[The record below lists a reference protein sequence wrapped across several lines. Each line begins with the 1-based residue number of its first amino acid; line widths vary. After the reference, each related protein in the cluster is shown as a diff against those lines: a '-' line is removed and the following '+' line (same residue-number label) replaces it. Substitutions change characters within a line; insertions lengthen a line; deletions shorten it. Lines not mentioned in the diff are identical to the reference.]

1 MSSLY
6 NLEPQPT
13 ASCIL
18 HTTSGDISLELW
30 AQQIPLASRNFLQH
44 CLDGYYDNTV
54 FHRLVPGFILQG
66 GDPTGTG
73 SGGES
78 IYDGGEFSEENG
90 VWPMEERK
98 GQNAGSRGVGFK
110 DEFHSRIKY
119 NRRGLLGMANEGKD
133 TNGSQF
139 FLTLG
144 DTPEL
149 MGKNTLFG
157 RVEGETI
164 YNLARMG
171 EAECGEGER
180 PLYPTKIT
188 GVEVLVN
195 PFKDMVRRERVA
207 KIAVPEK
214 KAPEKKKKRKAG
226 KQLLSFGDDGEEGVE
241 QPVVKKKAKFDTR
254 IAMDDGTADNEP
266 EPEPEPKAKSA
277 SKKKAPKARSSESPQ
292 SSPEPEARVPPKPL
306 PNRAAKLERDISSS
320 PEPQVEKVASLLD
333 RTNAQIAELK
343 ASMKRN
349 VQTAPEPEK
358 KKSALEAMIPA
369 TSVRGRKRNANG
381 KSNASNDQAALDI
394 LRAFREKLETAPPE
408 KEVAKPVSHDEAE
421 SKPEEN
427 GTNDDEEAALC
438 DLHFIANCQSCQSWE
453 AQGEEEEEDDFND
466 KGWMSHA
473 LSFKEDKLGKDLSYR
488 KKAEEELVVIDP
500 REKAKSLREEMKA
513 KREAKAGGST
523 GREWDIKRNEK
534 LARGSALAG
543 RGAK

>member
-98 GQNAGSRGVGFK
+98 GQNAGPRGVGFK

-149 MGKNTLFG
+149 TGKNTLFG

-171 EAECGEGER
+171 EAECGDGER

-226 KQLLSFGDDGEEGVE
+226 KQLLSFGDDGEEVVE

-254 IAMDDGTADNEP
+254 IVMDDGTADNEP
-266 EPEPEPKAKSA
+266 EPESQTKSV

-292 SSPEPEARVPPKPL
+292 SSPEPEAKAPPKPL

-320 PEPQVEKVASLLD
+320 PEPQVQKVTSLLD

-349 VQTAPEPEK
+349 VQTAAEPAK

-421 SKPEEN
+421 SKSEEN
-427 GTNDDEEAALC
+427 GTADDEEAALC
-438 DLHFIANCQSCQSWE
+438 DLHFIANCQSCKSWE
-453 AQGEEEEEDDFND
+453 AKGEEEEDEDFND

-523 GREWDIKRNEK
+523 GREWDMKRNEK

>member
-44 CLDGYYDNTV
+44 CLDGYYDNTI

-90 VWPMEERK
+90 IWPMEERK
-98 GQNAGSRGVGFK
+98 GQNAGPRGVGFK

-226 KQLLSFGDDGEEGVE
+226 KQLLSFGDEGEEGVE

-254 IAMDDGTADNEP
+254 IVMDDGTADNEP
-266 EPEPEPKAKSA
+266 EPEPKAKSVP
-277 SKKKAPKARSSESPQ
+277 KKKAPKARSSESPQ
-292 SSPEPEARVPPKPL
+292 SSPEPEARAPPKPL

-320 PEPQVEKVASLLD
+320 PEPQVQKVTSLLD

-381 KSNASNDQAALDI
+381 KSNPSNDQAALDI

-408 KEVAKPVSHDEAE
+408 KEVAKPPSHDEAE
-421 SKPEEN
+421 SKHEEN
-427 GTNDDEEAALC
+427 GTVDDEEAALC
-438 DLHFIANCQSCQSWE
+438 DLHFIANCQSCKSWE
-453 AQGEEEEEDDFND
+453 AQGEEEEEEDFND

>member
-13 ASCIL
+13 ASCVL

-30 AQQIPLASRNFLQH
+30 AQQTPLTCRNFLQH
-44 CLDGYYDNTV
+44 CLDGYYDDTI

-78 IYDGGEFSEENG
+78 IYDGGEFAEENG

-98 GQNAGSRGVGFK
+98 GRNAGSRGVGFK

-149 MGKNTLFG
+149 TGKNTLFG

-171 EAECGEGER
+171 EAECGDGER
-180 PLYPTKIT
+180 PLYPTRVT

-207 KIAVPEK
+207 KAAAPEK

-226 KQLLSFGDDGEEGVE
+226 KQLLSFGDDGEEAVE
-241 QPVVKKKAKFDTR
+241 EPVIKKKAKYDTR
-254 IAMDDGTADNEP
+254 IVMDDGAGDNEP
-266 EPEPEPKAKSA
+266 EPVSKAKTA
-277 SKKKAPKARSSESPQ
+277 SKKKAPKARSSVSPQ
-292 SSPEPEARVPPKPL
+292 SSPEPETRAPPQPL
-306 PNRAAKLERDISSS
+306 PNRAAKLDRDISSS
-320 PEPQVEKVASLLD
+320 PEPQVEKVTSLLD

-349 VQTAPEPEK
+349 VQKAPEPEK

-369 TSVRGRKRNANG
+369 TSVRGRKRNPNG
-381 KSNASNDQAALDI
+381 KSSASNDQAALDI
-394 LRAFREKLETAPPE
+394 LRAFREKLESAPPE
-408 KEVAKPVSHDEAE
+408 KEVAKPIPQEGADVKAE
-421 SKPEEN
+421 EQ
-427 GTNDDEEAALC
+427 GTAADDEEAALC

-453 AQGEEEEEDDFND
+453 AKGEEEEDDDVND

-488 KKAEEELVVIDP
+488 KKAEDELVVIDP
-500 REKAKSLREEMKA
+500 REKAKTLREEMKA
-513 KREAKAGGST
+513 KREARAGAST
-523 GREWDIKRNEK
+523 GREWDAKRNEK

>member
-30 AQQIPLASRNFLQH
+30 AQQVPLACRNFLQH
-44 CLDGYYDNTV
+44 CLDGYYDNTI

-78 IYDGGEFSEENG
+78 IYDGGAFAEENG

-98 GQNAGSRGVGFK
+98 GQNAGPRGVGFK

-139 FLTLG
+139 FITLG

-149 MGKNTLFG
+149 TGRNTLFG

-164 YNLARMG
+164 YNVARMG
-171 EAECGEGER
+171 EAELGEGDR
-180 PLYPTKIT
+180 PLWPTKIT

-207 KIAVPEK
+207 ARVLEQQAEK

-226 KQLLSFGDDGEEGVE
+226 KQLLSFGGDEDAAEEE
-241 QPVVKKKAKFDTR
+241 KPVVKKAKFDTR
-254 IAMDDGTADNEP
+254 IVMDEKDPDSA
-266 EPEPEPKAKSA
+266 PKPKSA
-277 SKKKAPKARSSESPQ
+277 PKKKAPKEPSPE
-292 SSPEPEARVPPKPL
+292 SSPEPEPTRAPAHSL
-306 PNRAAKLERDISSS
+306 PNRAAKLETHEISSS
-320 PEPQVEKVASLLD
+320 PEPEPQVEKVTSLLD

-349 VQTAPEPEK
+349 VPTGAAVPEK

-369 TSVRGRKRNANG
+369 NAVRGRKRGAAG
-381 KSNASNDQAALDI
+381 KDKEGDQAALDI
-394 LRAFREKLETAPPE
+394 LRAFREKLEKAGTE
-408 KEVAKPVSHDEAE
+408 KGVAKMKSEDAGSKKKAE
-421 SKPEEN
+421 VEE
-427 GTNDDEEAALC
+427 DEEAALC
-438 DLHFIANCQSCQSWE
+438 DLHFIANCQSCSKWDE
-453 AQGEEEEEDDFND
+453 KILENGEKEGDEDED
-466 KGWMSHA
+466 GGEWMAHA

-488 KKAEEELVVIDP
+488 RKAEEELVVIDP
-500 REKAKSLREEMKA
+500 RVKERELGVRGVKGE
-513 KREAKAGGST
+513 RERRGGRWD
-523 GREWDIKRNEK
+523 REGDRRRNEK
-534 LARGSALAG
+534 LAGRSRMAG

>member
-44 CLDGYYDNTV
+44 CLDGYYDNTI

-90 VWPMEERK
+90 IWPMEERK
-98 GQNAGSRGVGFK
+98 GQNAGPRGVGFK

-226 KQLLSFGDDGEEGVE
+226 KQLLSFGDEGEEGVE

-254 IAMDDGTADNEP
+254 IVMDDGTADD
-266 EPEPEPKAKSA
+266 EPEPEPKAKSVP
-277 SKKKAPKARSSESPQ
+277 KKKAPKARSSESPQ
-292 SSPEPEARVPPKPL
+292 SSPEPEARAPPKPL

-320 PEPQVEKVASLLD
+320 PEPQVQKVTSLLD

-381 KSNASNDQAALDI
+381 KSNPSNDQASLDI

-408 KEVAKPVSHDEAE
+408 KEVAKLPSHDEAE
-421 SKPEEN
+421 SKHEEN
-427 GTNDDEEAALC
+427 GTVDDEEAALC
-438 DLHFIANCQSCQSWE
+438 DLHFIANCQSCKSWE
-453 AQGEEEEEDDFND
+453 AQGEEEEEEDFND